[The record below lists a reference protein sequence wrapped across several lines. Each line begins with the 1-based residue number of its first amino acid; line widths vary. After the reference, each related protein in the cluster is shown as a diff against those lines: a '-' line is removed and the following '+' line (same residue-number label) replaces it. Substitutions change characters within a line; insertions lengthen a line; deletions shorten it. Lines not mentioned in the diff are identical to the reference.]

1 MFTQQGKGATRH
13 CAIAP
18 LVVKVSDGER
28 EKTVRPVT
36 VNLDIAISP
45 ITCAFTLRRC
55 VRPSFAFQT
64 IRYVHSMG
72 EDFLSHATTQR

>member
-55 VRPSFAFQT
+55 AVA
-64 IRYVHSMG
+64 
-72 EDFLSHATTQR
+72 